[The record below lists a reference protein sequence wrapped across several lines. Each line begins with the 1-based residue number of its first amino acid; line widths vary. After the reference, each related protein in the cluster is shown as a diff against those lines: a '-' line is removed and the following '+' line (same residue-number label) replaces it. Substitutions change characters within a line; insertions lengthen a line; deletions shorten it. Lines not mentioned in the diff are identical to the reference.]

1 MPRGILTRHTTTPA
15 GENSRSRTPLGLLV
29 CLWLTTSSVFAQLP
43 QDDAELL
50 LDYSQWKLAAGS
62 GSLAE
67 PVSIAARPGFAVEVV
82 RAAEKGEGSWISLA
96 FDGRGRLLV
105 GREDKGILRFT
116 LADDAKSVAKV
127 EAINDTLLEPRG
139 LLIAHNSLYV
149 TANNMKGIYR
159 LKNTDDGDYAAPELL
174 QQFEGG
180 VGHGRNGMALG
191 PDGKIYLACGNNV
204 KVPKEWDLSKSPYRN
219 FGVDRLLPCAWNE
232 FLFDSDVTPPAGF
245 VCRCDAD
252 GKNWQ
257 LIAGGFRNP
266 YDLAFNRDGELFT
279 YDADMEWDV
288 GAPWYRPTT
297 VIHVVPGG
305 EYGWRQGTS
314 LWPDHFPDML
324 PRVVDV
330 GLGSPTGVAFG
341 ETSKFPAPYRDA
353 LFILDWAYG
362 RVLAVHLAPK
372 GASYSGKVETFLRGK
387 PLNVTDVVFG
397 PDGAMYF
404 SVGGRGTRSAV
415 YRVAWTGEETGVLSL
430 PDETKREWRDQRR
443 ELERLLIGTKVGGGQ
458 KIISALKSSDPFIRN
473 TARTAWENEPKWYV
487 KDRIFSTVAFDIAL
501 WTAEIRRGD
510 DERSHDERLSHLI
523 QLLPK
528 TRTEAHSVAVLRG
541 IQLSMNRHGRPA
553 DEVGLLSE
561 LESRFPATK
570 WSENQLLTEL
580 LVYLQSPK
588 VAEEVLSLI
597 PVAENDQQRLFYLY
611 ALRQA
616 KEGWTIERRREYVKW
631 LKAAG
636 KFQGAHYM
644 PRFLTYIRTD
654 ALETF
659 TDEERT
665 ALAKEIDQLGRY
677 DEADAP
683 PPRPE
688 IRKWTLDE
696 LAAAVGEIKRPVDKE
711 RGEKLYAE
719 AQCIRCHRH
728 GERGIPFG
736 PDLQHVA
743 ARFGTREILQSIVE
757 PSKVIDDKYHTLT
770 LETSGGLTATGFLVG
785 GNADTFFV
793 ASDPLRPTTFQR
805 IPRKEITSRKLSPL
819 SPMPEGALN
828 GLTAEEVYDLLGYL
842 GVK

>member
-1 MPRGILTRHTTTPA
+1 M
-15 GENSRSRTPLGLLV
+15 
-29 CLWLTTSSVFAQLP
+29 
-43 QDDAELL
+43 
-50 LDYSQWKLAAGS
+50 
-62 GSLAE
+62 
-67 PVSIAARPGFAVEVV
+67 
-82 RAAEKGEGSWISLA
+82 AEKGEGSWISLA
-96 FDGRGRLLV
+96 FDPRGRLLV
-105 GREDKGILRFT
+105 GREDKGILRLT
-116 LADDAKSVAKV
+116 LSDDAQSVAKV
-127 EAINDTLLEPRG
+127 EPINDTLLEPRG
-139 LLIAHNSLYV
+139 LLIAHGSLYV

-159 LKNTDDGDYAAPELL
+159 LKNTDDGDYAAPQLL
-174 QQFEGG
+174 QTFEGG

-204 KVPKEWDLSKSPYRN
+204 KVPKEWDLAKSPYRN

-257 LIAGGFRNP
+257 LVAGGFRNP

-305 EYGWRQGTS
+305 EYGWRQGTN

-341 ETSKFPAPYRDA
+341 ERSKFPAPYRDA

-362 RVLAVHLAPK
+362 RILAVHLTPK

-415 YRVAWTGEETGVLSL
+415 YRVRWTGETTIKSKPEDERAKDLRERRRLLEPLLTSQ
-430 PDETKREWRDQRR
+430 PDDAFKRVYWELGNEDRFVRFTARVALENQPKPLGRDGNEPPDDKDEAFLNGICLAILRSGA
-443 ELERLLIGTKVGGGQ
+443 EEERLDC
-458 KIISALKSSDPFIRN
+458 SSIWLPVI
-473 TARTAWENEPKWYV
+473 ARFPSE
-487 KDRIFSTVAFDIAL
+487 
-501 WTAEIRRGD
+501 
-510 DERSHDERLSHLI
+510 H
-523 QLLPK
+523 
-528 TRTEAHSVAVLRG
+528 RTEALRM
-541 IQLSMNRHGRPA
+541 IQLAILRNGRLT
-553 DEVGLLSE
+553 DKQTDQIVKGLLKQRKE
-561 LESRFPATK
+561 KTWPDNYLA
-570 WSENQLLTEL
+570 TEL
-580 LVYLQSPK
+580 LVHFQS
-588 VAEEVLSLI
+588 VAVPERVLPLLAK
-597 PVAENDQQRLFYLY
+597 AENDQQRLFYLY
-611 ALRQA
+611 ALRLA
-616 KEGWTIERRREYVKW
+616 KEGWTIDRRREYVQW
-631 LKAAG
+631 LKAAE

-665 ALAKEIDQLGRY
+665 ALAKEIDALGRY
-677 DEADAP
+677 DEADVP

-688 IRKWTLDE
+688 IKKWTLDE

-711 RGEKLYAE
+711 RGKKLYAE

-785 GNADTFFV
+785 GNAETLFV

-828 GLTAEEVYDLLGYL
+828 GLTAEEVYDLVGYL
-842 GVK
+842 GAK